1 MNSGNPNSSPARNVF
16 ACLVHESRECVI
28 DLVRNLRFVDPSSHI
43 LLYNGGGDP
52 DLLKRFPFESVAAI
66 VHPSPRPMQWGRLHD
81 FALDCMQF
89 ALSELSFDTL
99 TIVDSDQLATRRG
112 YSEYLRRFVQ
122 GRNRLGMLGNSPGV
136 LPSATKHGPAQTAFQ
151 EIDLWRPYL
160 RRFPYGEQ
168 KFVHW
173 SFWPSTVFTNQAAW
187 DLTRLFATDR
197 ELSAILARSN
207 IWASEELVLPT
218 LLALL
223 GYEVAANPCSY
234 EYVQYK
240 ASYTLFQ
247 VDAALQREDVF
258 WMHPVPRLLDDPVR
272 ARIRERL
279 GYAHSETEKR
289 RIESI
294 DPYTA
299 ANPGLVLSL
308 PILNRIKKIQG
319 WLDEEEADL
328 LLATCNRALSS
339 LPRQSAVL
347 EIGSFCGRSTVLL
360 GSVVESLGS
369 PTKVYAVD
377 SHEGIV
383 GAAGS
388 PEGIRSLGS
397 TLDIFRANIAA
408 HGLTPIVETVVQR
421 SYVVN
426 WEKPIALL
434 FIDGLHDY
442 INVSRDFHHFE
453 AWVVPGGYIAFHDYA
468 DYYPDV
474 KRFVDELLALPNFEF
489 VSRVESLLVVRK
501 VTGSSMGASAHD
513 APATVNA
520 EPEGHVIQFPL
531 VAVASSAPV
540 PLASCIMPT
549 ADRRSL
555 VPQAIRHFLR
565 QDYPNRELIIVDD
578 GKDCIAD
585 LVPEDERIRY
595 LRLDRRRSMGV
606 KHNLACEMARGEVI
620 VHWDDDDWISSSRI
634 SYQVRE
640 LREQPAETICGLS
653 RILFYDPRAQH
664 AWEYRYPGGR
674 PWVIGSTFCYCKRF
688 SERNHFPDMNE
699 GADTTFVWNLHDVN
713 VHAHPDHTFYVG
725 TVHARNTSPKRTGS
739 PGWRPLP
746 NGEVRRLM
754 DEEDW
759 EFYQKFASVP

>member
-1 MNSGNPNSSPARNVF
+1 MNGGNPNPSQARNVF
-16 ACLVHESRECVI
+16 ACLVHESQECVI
-28 DLVRNLRFVDPSSHI
+28 DLVLNLRCVDPSSKI
-43 LLYNGGGDP
+43 LLYNGGDDP
-52 DLLKRFPFESVAAI
+52 DLLKRFPFESMGAM
-66 VHPSPRPMQWGRLHD
+66 VHPSPKPMQWGHLHN

-89 ALSELSFDTL
+89 ALSELNFDTL

-112 YSEYLRRFVQ
+112 YSEYLSRFIQ
-122 GRNRLGMLGNSPGV
+122 GHDRLGMLGNSPRA
-136 LPSATKHGPAQTAFQ
+136 LPNTTRHGPAQTAFQ

-160 RRFPYGEQ
+160 RRFPYGEE

-197 ELSAILARSN
+197 ELSSILSRSN

-223 GYEVAANPCSY
+223 GYEIAANPCNY

-240 ASYTLFQ
+240 ASYTVPQ
-247 VDAALQREDVF
+247 VDSALHREDVF
-258 WMHPVPRLLDDPVR
+258 WMHPVPRRLDDPVR
-272 ARIRERL
+272 TRIRERL
-279 GYAHSETEKR
+279 GYAHSAVVKR
-289 RIESI
+289 RIESTRP
-294 DPYTA
+294 DTPAT
-299 ANPGLVLSL
+299 PGLVRSL
-308 PILNRIKKIQG
+308 PILNRIKKIHG

-328 LLATCNRALSS
+328 LLAVCNRALCS
-339 LPRQSAVL
+339 LPPLSAVL

-369 PTKVYAVD
+369 QSKVYAVD
-377 SHEGIV
+377 SHDGIV

-388 PEGIRSLGS
+388 AEGVRSLGS
-397 TLDIFRANIAA
+397 TLEVFRANIES

-421 SYVVN
+421 SYEVN

-442 INVSRDFHHFE
+442 LNVSRDFRHFE
-453 AWVVPGGYIAFHDYA
+453 VWVVPGGYIAFHDYA

-474 KRFVDELLALPNFEF
+474 KRFVDELLALPDFEF
-489 VSRVESLLVVRK
+489 VSHVQSLVVVRK
-501 VTGSSMGASAHD
+501 VASSSKGAPVQD
-513 APATVNA
+513 APAIANA
-520 EPEGHVIQFPL
+520 EPESRVIQFPS
-531 VAVASSAPV
+531 VAVANGASV

-549 ADRRSL
+549 ADRRAL

-565 QDYPNRELIIVDD
+565 QDYLNRELIILDD
-578 GKDCIAD
+578 GKDCVAD
-585 LVPEDERIRY
+585 LVPKDDRIRY
-595 LRLDRRRSMGV
+595 LRLDRRLSMGV
-606 KHNLACEMARGEVI
+606 KHNLACEMALGEVI

-634 SYQVRE
+634 SYQVKE
-640 LREQPAETICGLS
+640 LRAQPVETICGLA
-653 RILFYDPRAQH
+653 RILFYDPRTQH

-674 PWVIGSTFCYCKRF
+674 PWVIGSTFCYYKRF

-725 TVHARNTSPKRTGS
+725 TVHSGNTSPKRTES

-746 NGEVRRLM
+746 SGEVRRLM
-754 DEEDW
+754 DDEDW
-759 EFYQKFASVP
+759 SFYQRFASVS